1 MTCATFATD
10 SDAAERYVL
19 GQMGEA
25 EQASF
30 EEHYFGC
37 DACFASVQTLQQMQT
52 ALRGAPAQE
61 PLVERTTAP
70 AVVQPAASQPLTA
83 AAAATPAAPRTATQ
97 AATVVTFPKRGF
109 AGVDAKWWGL
119 AVAATLLLTT
129 MWWPRRSADPV
140 VEPGTTVAR
149 NTDPAAPSSNPPP
162 SNPPSGVQPG
172 GAQPSGVKP
181 SDGQPGS
188 KVPGA
193 AGAPGSGVNSP
204 SGPSTAPSTSPRVE
218 PVRPSR
224 GLETLAIV
232 TPPPYVP
239 LQTRGSANTLA
250 QSFAAAMTR
259 YSAKDYAGAVDQ
271 LQPLADASPDAAHVQ
286 FFLGIS
292 QLMSSKPAAAIE
304 SLDRAAATGTAP
316 FADEAHFYLAKAAM
330 QTRDLA
336 RAERELQIAVERE
349 AGPAGEAAALLRD
362 LKKIPR

>member
-25 EQASF
+25 EQTSF
-30 EEHYFGC
+30 EEHFFGC
-37 DACFASVQTLQQMQT
+37 DACFASVQALQQMQT

-61 PLVERTTAP
+61 TLVEQTAAPVGP
-70 AVVQPAASQPLTA
+70 AAVQPAASQPVTAQSSPRA
-83 AAAATPAAPRTATQ
+83 AAQ
-97 AATVVTFPKRGF
+97 GATVVNFPKRGF
-109 AGVDAKWWGL
+109 AGIDAKWWGL

-129 MWWPRRSADPV
+129 MWWPRRG
-140 VEPGTTVAR
+140 VERAAEPSTTVAR
-149 NTDPAAPSSNPPP
+149 NTDPAAPPASNPPP
-162 SNPPSGVQPG
+162 SNPSSNPPSS
-172 GAQPSGVKP
+172 AQPSGVTP
-181 SDGQPGS
+181 SDGQPGL
-188 KVPGA
+188 KVPGGAGA
-193 AGAPGSGVNSP
+193 AGTGSGTKP
-204 SGPSTAPSTSPRVE
+204 SAAPTPSPRVE

-224 GLETLAIV
+224 GLEALAIV

-239 LQTRGSANTLA
+239 LQTRGSANTPA
-250 QSFAAAMTR
+250 QSFAEAMTR
-259 YSAKDYAGAVDQ
+259 YSAKDYAGAVEQ

-292 QLMSSKPAAAIE
+292 QLMSAKPAAAIE

-362 LKKIPR
+362 LKKLPR

>member
-25 EQASF
+25 EQTSF
-30 EEHYFGC
+30 EEHFFGC

-52 ALRGAPAQE
+52 ALRGEPAQE
-61 PLVERTTAP
+61 QLVDQTA
-70 AVVQPAASQPLTA
+70 AVPVVPVAAQPAASQPVTA
-83 AAAATPAAPRTATQ
+83 HAATQ
-97 AATVVTFPKRGF
+97 AANVVTFPRKRGF
-109 AGVDAKWWGL
+109 AGIDAKWWGL

-129 MWWPRRSADPV
+129 MWWPRGGGERAT
-140 VEPGTTVAR
+140 EPATTVAR
-149 NTDPAAPSSNPPP
+149 NTDPAPPPASNPPP
-162 SNPPSGVQPG
+162 SNPPSS
-172 GAQPSGVKP
+172 AQPSGVKP

-188 KVPGA
+188 KVPGD
-193 AGAPGSGVNSP
+193 AGAGGSGTKSSP
-204 SGPSTAPSTSPRVE
+204 APSPSPRVE
-218 PVRPSR
+218 PVRPPR

-259 YSAKDYAGAVDQ
+259 YGAKDYAGAVEQ

-292 QLMSSKPAAAIE
+292 QVMSGKPAAAIE

-330 QTRDLA
+330 QTRDLT
-336 RAERELQIAVERE
+336 RAERELRIAVERE

-362 LKKIPR
+362 LKKIGR

>member
-1 MTCATFATD
+1 MTCATYAND

-19 GQMGEA
+19 GEMGEA

-52 ALRGAPAQE
+52 ALRGAPQE
-61 PLVERTTAP
+61 QLAGH
-70 AVVQPAASQPLTA
+70 TA
-83 AAAATPAAPRTATQ
+83 AAAAAAQAPAPVAQAPAAQ

-109 AGVDAKWWGL
+109 AGIDTKWWGL
-119 AVAATLLLTT
+119 AVAATLLLTL
-129 MWWPRRSADPV
+129 MWWPRERA
-140 VEPGTTVAR
+140 VEPSTTMAR
-149 NTDPAAPSSNPPP
+149 NTDPAPPPSNPPP
-162 SNPPSGVQPG
+162 SNPPS

-188 KVPGA
+188 KVPDAPAA
-193 AGAPGSGVNSP
+193 AGETKPPAPTP
-204 SGPSTAPSTSPRVE
+204 PRVE
-218 PVRPSR
+218 PVQPSR
-224 GLETLAIV
+224 GLEALAVV

-259 YSAKDYAGAVDQ
+259 YSAKDYAGAAEQ
-271 LQPLADASPDAAHVQ
+271 LQPLAESSPDAAHVQ

-292 QLMSSKPAAAIE
+292 QLMSGKPAAAIE

-330 QTRDLA
+330 QTRDLT

-349 AGPAGEAAALLRD
+349 AGPVGEAAALLRD
-362 LKKIPR
+362 IKKIGR

>member
-25 EQASF
+25 EQTSF
-30 EEHYFGC
+30 EEHFFGC

-61 PLVERTTAP
+61 QLVERTAGP
-70 AVVQPAASQPLTA
+70 AAVQPAAVQP
-83 AAAATPAAPRTATQ
+83 AATQPVTAQAAPQ
-97 AATVVTFPKRGF
+97 GATVVTFPKRGF
-109 AGVDAKWWGL
+109 AGIDAKWWGL

-129 MWWPRRSADPV
+129 MWWPRRG
-140 VEPGTTVAR
+140 VEPGAEPGTVAR
-149 NTDPAAPSSNPPP
+149 NTDPAPPPSSNPPP
-162 SNPPSGVQPG
+162 SNPPSS
-172 GAQPSGVKP
+172 AQPSGVKP

-188 KVPGA
+188 KVPGD
-193 AGAPGSGVNSP
+193 AGTAGSGVKPSSP
-204 SGPSTAPSTSPRVE
+204 PSPSPRVE

-224 GLETLAIV
+224 GLEALAIV

-259 YSAKDYAGAVDQ
+259 YSAKDYAGAVEQ

-292 QLMSSKPAAAIE
+292 QLMSGKPAAAIE

-330 QTRDLA
+330 QTRDLT

-349 AGPAGEAAALLRD
+349 AGPAGEAAGLLRD
-362 LKKIPR
+362 LEKLPR

>member
-61 PLVERTTAP
+61 TLVEA
-70 AVVQPAASQPLTA
+70 TA
-83 AAAATPAAPRTATQ
+83 AAAAVPVAVRPAA
-97 AATVVTFPKRGF
+97 AAPANVVTFQQKKKGF
-109 AGVDAKWWGL
+109 AGIDAKWWGL
-119 AVAATLLLTT
+119 AVAATLLLATI
-129 MWWPRRSADPV
+129 WWPRRGVERSA
-140 VEPGTTVAR
+140 EPPTTVAR
-149 NTDPAAPSSNPPP
+149 NTDPATQPSNPPP
-162 SNPPSGVQPG
+162 SNPPSG
-172 GAQPSGVKP
+172 AQPSGVKP
-181 SDGQPGS
+181 EDGQPGS
-188 KVPGA
+188 KVPG
-193 AGAPGSGVNSP
+193 GVSAPGGEVKPP
-204 SGPSTAPSTSPRVE
+204 SSTSPAPRVE

-224 GLETLAIV
+224 GLEALAIV

-239 LQTRGSANTLA
+239 LQTRGSENTLA

-259 YSAKDYAGAVDQ
+259 YSAKDYAAAAEQ
-271 LQPLADASPDAAHVQ
+271 LQPLAESSPDAAHVQ

-292 QLMSSKPAAAIE
+292 QLMSGKPAAAIE

-330 QTRDLA
+330 QTRDRA
-336 RAERELQIAVERE
+336 RAERELQIAVEHE
-349 AGPAGEAAALLRD
+349 AGPAGEAAVLLRD
-362 LKKIPR
+362 LKKLPR

>member
-1 MTCATFATD
+1 MTCATYAND

-19 GQMGEA
+19 GEMGEA

-52 ALRGAPAQE
+52 ALRGAPQE
-61 PLVERTTAP
+61 QLAGQTAAP
-70 AVVQPAASQPLTA
+70 AAAQAPPAQTA
-83 AAAATPAAPRTATQ
+83 AAHTAAAQAP
-97 AATVVTFPKRGF
+97 ATVVNFPKRGF

-129 MWWPRRSADPV
+129 MWWPRRGVDPAVDPSA
-140 VEPGTTVAR
+140 TVAR
-149 NTDPAAPSSNPPP
+149 NTDPLAPPASNPPP
-162 SNPPSGVQPG
+162 SNPPSS
-172 GAQPSGVKP
+172 AQPSGVKP
-181 SDGQPGS
+181 SDGQQGS
-188 KVPGA
+188 KVPGDSGAA
-193 AGAPGSGVNSP
+193 AGGAVKPPVSSP
-204 SGPSTAPSTSPRVE
+204 STPPRE
-218 PVRPSR
+218 PVQPSR
-224 GLETLAIV
+224 GLEALAVV

-250 QSFAAAMTR
+250 QSFASAMTR
-259 YSAKDYAGAVDQ
+259 YSAKDYAGAAEQ
-271 LQPLADASPDAAHVQ
+271 LQPLAESSPDAAHVQ

-292 QLMSSKPAAAIE
+292 QLMSGKPAAAIE
-304 SLDRAAATGTAP
+304 SLDRAATTGTAP

-349 AGPAGEAAALLRD
+349 AGPVGEAADLLRD
-362 LKKIPR
+362 LKKLPR

>member
-10 SDAAERYVL
+10 SDNAERYVL

-25 EQASF
+25 EQTSF
-30 EEHYFGC
+30 EEHFFGC

-52 ALRGAPAQE
+52 ALRGEPAQAPLAERTAAPA
-61 PLVERTTAP
+61 AP
-70 AVVQPAASQPLTA
+70 FAVQPAANQPATA
-83 AAAATPAAPRTATQ
+83 QSAARASN
-97 AATVVTFPKRGF
+97 VVAFPKRGF
-109 AGVDAKWWGL
+109 AGIDAKWWGL
-119 AVAATLLLTT
+119 AVAATLLLAT
-129 MWWPRRSADPV
+129 MWWPRGGGGRV
-140 VEPGTTVAR
+140 TEPGTTVAR
-149 NTDPAAPSSNPPP
+149 NTDPAPPP
-162 SNPPSGVQPG
+162 SNPPASNPPASNPPSS
-172 GAQPSGVKP
+172 AQPSGVKP

-188 KVPGA
+188 KVPGKAGAA
-193 AGAPGSGVNSP
+193 AGSGTESP
-204 SGPSTAPSTSPRVE
+204 SAPSPSPRVE

-259 YSAKDYAGAVDQ
+259 YGAKDYAGAVEQ

-292 QLMSSKPAAAIE
+292 QVMSGKPAAAIE

-336 RAERELQIAVERE
+336 RAERELRIAIERE

>member
-1 MTCATFATD
+1 MTCATYAND

-19 GQMGEA
+19 GEMGEA

-52 ALRGAPAQE
+52 ALRGLPQERLAGPTVAAVAAQATAVPASAAPAA
-61 PLVERTTAP
+61 AP
-70 AVVQPAASQPLTA
+70 AP
-83 AAAATPAAPRTATQ
+83 
-97 AATVVTFPKRGF
+97 ATVVAFPKRGF

-119 AVAATLLLTT
+119 AVAATLMLTLL
-129 MWWPRRSADPV
+129 WWPRRGVDPAV
-140 VEPGTTVAR
+140 DPSTTVAR
-149 NTDPAAPSSNPPP
+149 NTDPAAPPSSNPPTSTP
-162 SNPPSGVQPG
+162 LSS
-172 GAQPSGVKP
+172 AQPSGVKP

-188 KVPGA
+188 KVPGDA
-193 AGAPGSGVNSP
+193 APGGATGGAATGGDTKPPASSP
-204 SGPSTAPSTSPRVE
+204 STTTPRE

-224 GLETLAIV
+224 GLEALAIV

-250 QSFAAAMTR
+250 QSFAAAMMR
-259 YSAKDYAGAVDQ
+259 YSAKDYAGAAEQ
-271 LQPLADASPDAAHVQ
+271 LQPLAESSPDAAHVQ

-349 AGPAGEAAALLRD
+349 AGPLGEAAGLLRD
-362 LKKIPR
+362 LKKLPR

>member
-30 EEHYFGC
+30 EEHFFGC

-61 PLVERTTAP
+61 PLGQRTTAP
-70 AVVQPAASQPLTA
+70 AAVQPAASQPLTA
-83 AAAATPAAPRTATQ
+83 AAAATAASPR

-129 MWWPRRSADPV
+129 MWWPRRSAEPV

-149 NTDPAAPSSNPPP
+149 NTDPAAPPTSNPPL
-162 SNPPSGVQPG
+162 SNPPS

-188 KVPGA
+188 KVPGDG
-193 AGAPGSGVNSP
+193 GAPGSGTK
-204 SGPSTAPSTSPRVE
+204 PSTAPSSTPSTSPRVE

-259 YSAKDYAGAVDQ
+259 YSAKDYAGAVEQ

-362 LKKIPR
+362 LKKIGR

>member
-25 EQASF
+25 EQASY
-30 EEHYFGC
+30 EEHFFGC

-52 ALRGAPAQE
+52 ALRGTPAQE
-61 PLVERTTAP
+61 TLAEQTAAIAP
-70 AVVQPAASQPLTA
+70 AALRPAAVQPAASQPSANQTQ
-83 AAAATPAAPRTATQ
+83 PAQPPNIVA
-97 AATVVTFPKRGF
+97 FPKRGF
-109 AGVDAKWWGL
+109 AGIDAKWWGL

-129 MWWPRRSADPV
+129 MWWPRRG
-140 VEPGTTVAR
+140 VEREVDPGTTVAR
-149 NTDPAAPSSNPPP
+149 NEPAPT
-162 SNPPSGVQPG
+162 SNPPSANPPS
-172 GAQPSGVKP
+172 GAQPSGAQPGSGDKP
-181 SDGQPGS
+181 GDGQPGS

-193 AGAPGSGVNSP
+193 PGGEAGGAVKPP
-204 SGPSTAPSTSPRVE
+204 SSTPTPSTTTPRE

-224 GLETLAIV
+224 GLEALAIV

-259 YSAKDYAGAVDQ
+259 YSAKDYAGAAEQ
-271 LQPLADASPDAAHVQ
+271 LQPLAESSPDAAHVQ

-292 QLMSSKPAAAIE
+292 QLMSGKPAAAID

-336 RAERELQIAVERE
+336 RAERELQLAIERE
-349 AGPAGEAAALLRD
+349 AGPVGEASDLLRD
-362 LKKIPR
+362 LKKLPR